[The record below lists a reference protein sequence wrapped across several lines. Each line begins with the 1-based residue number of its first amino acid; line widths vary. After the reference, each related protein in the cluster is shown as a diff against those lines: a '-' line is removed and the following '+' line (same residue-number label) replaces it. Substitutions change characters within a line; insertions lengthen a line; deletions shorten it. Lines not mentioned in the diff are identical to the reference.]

1 MARLPPPLPT
11 SPMNPSWPRLAFVD
25 LETTGATA
33 AADRITE
40 VGIVEVD
47 ETGVHEWSSLV
58 NPGTRIS
65 EFIERLTGISNA
77 MVAGAPSFS
86 ALAPEIA
93 ARLEGRLFIAHN
105 ASFDYGFLKAEF
117 QRAGLR
123 FRAPVLCTVKLS
135 RRLFPQFRKHSL
147 DSLIE
152 RHGLSVAGRHRALAD
167 AQAIHQFWRRVHQEL
182 DALAI
187 DKAVAEL
194 TAGPKLPPQLDAAA
208 LDDLPEGPGVY
219 LFYGEN
225 ELPLYVGRGKDIRQR
240 VLAHFSGDKRSARE
254 AALLQELRRIDW
266 RATDGEIGALLVE
279 AELIKQLQP
288 AHNPRPHAKGELC
301 SWQLSESGPGLWQ
314 PRLLSAGDVDLGRS
328 RDLFGLF
335 KSAREARKVLEQLA
349 EEFGLC
355 HGLLG
360 LEQVRPGRPCFAH
373 QMHKCRGACVGKE
386 SPSMHSGRLMA
397 ALAKI
402 RLKPWPF
409 GGAAKLREGDAV
421 HVIDGWRYRG
431 TARTDQEVVG
441 LMEGPEGDF
450 DADIY
455 KVLVKLVHKLTPCGG
470 EQP

>member
-1 MARLPPPLPT
+1 
-11 SPMNPSWPRLAFVD
+11 MNPSWPRLAFVD

-47 ETGVHEWSSLV
+47 ESGVREWSSLV

-77 MVAGAPSFS
+77 MVASAPDFS
-86 ALAPEIA
+86 ALAAEIA

-105 ASFDYGFLKAEF
+105 APFDYGFLRHEF
-117 QRAGLR
+117 QRAGVR

-135 RRLFPQFRKHSL
+135 RRLFPQYHKHSL

-167 AQAIHQFWRRVHQEL
+167 ARAIHQFWLRVHAEV
-182 DALAI
+182 DAAVI
-187 DKAVAEL
+187 DQAVAEL
-194 TAGPKLPPQLDAAA
+194 TAGPRLPPQLDAAV

-225 ELPLYVGRGKDIRQR
+225 DLPLYVDRAKDIRQR
-240 VLAHFSGDKRSARE
+240 VLAHFTGDKASARE
-254 AALLQELRRIDW
+254 KILRQEVRRIDW
-266 RATDGEIGALLVE
+266 RETDGEIGALLLE
-279 AELIKQLQP
+279 AALIQQLQP
-288 AHNPRPHAKGELC
+288 VHNRRSRVGDELC
-301 SWQLSESGPGLWQ
+301 TWRLAEAEPGLWQ
-314 PRLLSAGDVDLGRS
+314 PHLLSAGTVDVGRA

-335 KSAREARKVLEQLA
+335 RNSREARKVLEQVA
-349 EEFGLC
+349 EEHGLC

-360 LEQVRPGRPCFAH
+360 LEPLRPGRPCLAYPLR
-373 QMHKCRGACVGKE
+373 KCRGACIGKE
-386 SPSMHSGRLMA
+386 SASMHSGRLMA

-402 RLKPWPF
+402 RLRPWPF
-409 GGAAKLREGDAV
+409 GGPAILREGAAA

-431 TARTDQEVVG
+431 TARSDQELATLLAG
-441 LMEGPEGDF
+441 REGDF
-450 DADIY
+450 DADVY
-455 KVLVKLVHKLTPCGG
+455 KVLAKLAHKLTACPGA
-470 EQP
+470 QP